1 MTINSEEKSAGRGRK
16 QCPACKKYVGVRTL
30 ICTCSHEFGVAK
42 PKAPAVVKLTA
53 SKKPKLEEPEEDEP
67 EEEEEEEEEDNDEDA
82 QPEGRVRRIWT
93 PAGGS
98 PAKLGGTSREEVHC
112 WAEKI
117 RKSGFNNG
125 LHYLVQAVLYWAREF
140 YDINGPDY
148 QIVRAHLYNL
158 YPYEAA
164 SR

>member
-1 MTINSEEKSAGRGRK
+1 MKLQNGGGKGRK
-16 QCPACKKYVGVRTL
+16 QCPSCKKYVGVRTL
-30 ICTCSHEFGVAK
+30 TCDCSHEFGVAK
-42 PKAPAVVKLTA
+42 PKSSGVVKPIA
-53 SKKPKLEEPEEDEP
+53 SKKPKLEEPEEP
-67 EEEEEEEEEDNDEDA
+67 EEEEEEEEEDA

-98 PAKLGGTSREEVHC
+98 PARLGGTSREEVHC
-112 WAEKI
+112 WAEKV
-117 RKSGFNNG
+117 RKSGFNKG

-164 SR
+164 AR